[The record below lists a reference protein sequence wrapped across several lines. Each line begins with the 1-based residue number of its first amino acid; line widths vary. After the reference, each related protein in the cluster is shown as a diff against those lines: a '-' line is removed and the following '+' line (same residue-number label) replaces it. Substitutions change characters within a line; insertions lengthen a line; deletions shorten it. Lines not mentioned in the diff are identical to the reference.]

1 MNSTLANA
9 AVPGTSGFISEFI
22 VFIGLFHLNPL
33 VMIAALAI
41 ILTPCYALWLFHR
54 VSYGLESAFIAKL
67 FQDFLIIMIGFLK
80 YRYLV

>member
-1 MNSTLANA
+1 
-9 AVPGTSGFISEFI
+9 
-22 VFIGLFHLNPL
+22 
-33 VMIAALAI
+33 MIAALAI